1 MRFGTAVVLQHV
13 LLELD
18 QLALCIVSGTSVL
31 VADDLVGG
39 LDFVELI
46 RGDLLLGGILDLVGV
61 ELEDELAVS
70 CLDGGSRGIP
80 WEAQGQV
87 RVGR

>member
-1 MRFGTAVVLQHV
+1 LRVGTAIVLQHV

-61 ELEDELAVS
+61 ELEDEFAVS
-70 CLDGGSRGIP
+70 CLDSGSRGISR
-80 WEAQGQV
+80 EAQGQIW
-87 RVGR
+87 VGR

>member
-1 MRFGTAVVLQHV
+1 LHGTTVVLQHV

-18 QLALCIVSGTSVL
+18 QLALCVISGTSVF
-31 VADDLVGG
+31 VANDFVGR

-61 ELEDELAVS
+61 ELEDEFSVS

-80 WEAQGQV
+80 WEAQSQIW
-87 RVGR
+87 VGW